1 MRISGRM
8 IATLSISLTLL
19 STSVVAQ
26 AETSNDSLENTKQ
39 KLEQNEEKIIEKQ
52 KEQQS
57 ANDAI
62 NNIQGELQSLEEI
75 IHNNQAELTSI
86 EHKMETTY
94 QLIEQKKEEIIILQD
109 KTFERQ
115 KVMEKRFISLQH
127 HDRTNLVIDTLIN
140 SESITNFVE
149 RIGAVATLLNADK
162 ELLDQQQVDLK
173 QIEDD
178 KKEIDEQEKQLASQ
192 QESLITKQD
201 DLQQNI
207 QKRNESLL
215 AMEKSYQS
223 LSKEVTLANQEKASI
238 ESQLSAIQTTIKN
251 EQAAEKE
258 RAAKVAAAKK
268 KEAIIVTQAPV
279 QAPAKAQTVAA
290 KPAKKESNSTNQEK
304 PSQGRQLYV
313 SATAYSHEDTASDIT
328 AAGYNIK
335 KNANMKLIAVDP
347 AIIPLGTKVWVEGY
361 GVAIAGDTGGAIIGH
376 KIDVLMPSSAQAIA
390 WGRKTV
396 KIEILD

>member
-1 MRISGRM
+1 
-8 IATLSISLTLL
+8 
-19 STSVVAQ
+19 
-26 AETSNDSLENTKQ
+26 
-39 KLEQNEEKIIEKQ
+39 
-52 KEQQS
+52 
-57 ANDAI
+57 
-62 NNIQGELQSLEEI
+62 
-75 IHNNQAELTSI
+75 
-86 EHKMETTY
+86 
-94 QLIEQKKEEIIILQD
+94 
-109 KTFERQ
+109 
-115 KVMEKRFISLQH
+115 MEKRFISLQH

-140 SESITNFVE
+140 SESITNFIV
-149 RIGAVATLLNADK
+149 RVGAVATLLNADK
-162 ELLDQQQVDLK
+162 ELLNQQQIDLK

-178 KKEIDEQEKQLASQ
+178 KKEIDKQEKQLALQ

-201 DLQQNI
+201 NLQQNI
-207 QKRNESLL
+207 QKRNKSLL
-215 AMEKSYQS
+215 AMEKNYQN
-223 LSKEVTLANQEKASI
+223 LSKEVTLANEEKANI

-268 KEAIIVTQAPV
+268 KEAIVVTQAPV
-279 QAPAKAQTVAA
+279 QAPAKAKAPVQAQTVAA

-390 WGRKTV
+390 WGRKNC
-396 KIEILD
+396 KN